1 MIKDIEIKGL
11 RGFATTQKVNFA
23 KPNGQLGSGLSLFVG
38 SNNAGKSTVLEA
50 IRAVT
55 QQEPP
60 SLSTGRRNIE
70 AGDEVYIK
78 VTDFEDDTIELKSDM
93 AGSSETVF
101 LQKNTNMNGKVFV
114 LNSRRAFDPFFSKSS
129 QDREGYITNYSNL
142 PNQRLN
148 TINEFSFRLFYANQ
162 NREKFNQ
169 LLMEII
175 NPVPDW
181 TIDLTDNSQYYL
193 KFSKGTIK
201 HSSEGLGEGL
211 ISLFFIIDAL
221 YDSNPED
228 IIVIDEPEL
237 SLHPTYQKRL
247 SKLLAKM
254 AKDRQIIV
262 ATHSPYFVNL
272 ENLANGAT
280 ISRVHIENGT
290 SNVSQLSNKHNKFI
304 QGALK
309 DYRNPHTLGLNARE
323 VFFLEDNVILVEGQE
338 DIIFYSKILEQLG
351 LVINGEFFGWG
362 TGGAAKMQNFAE
374 ILQELGFK
382 KVIGILD
389 NDKPE
394 ERQKL
399 ETDFPNYEFYC
410 IPAKDVR
417 TKPAYQQERVE
428 GLLDDHNNNIRD
440 EYKMKTEEMFK
451 KINQYLN

>member
-11 RGFATTQKVNFA
+11 RGFATTQKVSFA

-50 IRAVT
+50 ITAVT
-55 QQEPP
+55 QHTPP

-78 VTDFEDDTIELKSDM
+78 VTNFEDNTLELKSEM

-101 LQKNTNMNGKVFV
+101 LQENTNMNGKVFV
-114 LNSRRAFDPFFSKSS
+114 LNSRRAFNPFFSKSNNN
-129 QDREGYITNYSNL
+129 RENYLRHHTNL

-148 TINEFSFRLFYANQ
+148 SKEEFSSRLFHANQ

-169 LLMEII
+169 LLKEII
-175 NPVPDW
+175 NPVPNW
-181 TIDLTDNSQYYL
+181 TIDLSDNSLYFL

-221 YDSNPED
+221 YDSNAED

-247 SKLLAKM
+247 SRLLANM

-272 ENLANGAT
+272 EYLANGAT
-280 ISRVHIENGT
+280 ISRVHLENGHST
-290 SNVSQLSNKHNKFI
+290 VSQLSDQHNKFI
-304 QGALK
+304 LGALR
-309 DYRNPHTLGLNARE
+309 DYRNPHMLGINARE
-323 VFFLEDNVILVEGQE
+323 VFFLEDNVILVEGQD
-338 DIIFYSKILEQLG
+338 DIIFYSKILEKLE
-351 LVINGEFFGWG
+351 LAINGEFFGWG
-362 TGGAAKMQNFAE
+362 TGGAAKMEKFAG

-394 ERQKL
+394 ERKKL

-417 TKPAYQQERVE
+417 TKPEYKQERVE
-428 GLLDDHNNNIRD
+428 GLLDDTNKEIRA
-440 EYKMKTEEMFK
+440 EYKTETVEMFK
-451 KINQYLN
+451 KINQYFN